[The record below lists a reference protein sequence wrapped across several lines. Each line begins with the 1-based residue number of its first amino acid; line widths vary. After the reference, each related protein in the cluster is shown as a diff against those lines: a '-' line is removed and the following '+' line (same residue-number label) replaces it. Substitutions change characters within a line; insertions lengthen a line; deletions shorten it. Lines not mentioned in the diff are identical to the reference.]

1 MPARP
6 KVNLFHM
13 FPALIRCFTTR
24 IRRRWALTVAG
35 QVSGEGSK
43 GFLGMVL
50 KPDLV
55 KAIVNIVEGDNAL
68 ADD

>member
-1 MPARP
+1 M
-6 KVNLFHM
+6 
-13 FPALIRCFTTR
+13 
-24 IRRRWALTVAG
+24 
-35 QVSGEGSK
+35 SGEGSK

-68 ADD
+68 ADDRERGLLCSEFYMEV